1 LSQFE
6 ANDYL
11 SKAELQGINVQYTFK
26 SDTFSSLVLTQINDL
41 THLRETPCYG
51 SNKQGKGK
59 KMVIDFSSPNIAKP
73 FHAGHLRSTIIGAFL
88 TNLYQANGWETVRL
102 NYLGDWGKQFGT
114 LSIPEIIASHAHLRE
129 GLLSVGYRKYGSEE
143 ELKTDPIK
151 HLFDV
156 YVRVN
161 ADARDEV
168 ASFVKNKRAERR
180 AAGEANVPT
189 DDKDPIKA
197 EEEEANAASPT
208 HTAAREVFSKMED
221 GDAAEIA
228 TWTKFRDLSIDK
240 YKLIYER
247 LNVGFD
253 VYSGES
259 QIPIEAQREA
269 VTKLIQAKLAYED
282 KGALMID
289 LEEWKMG
296 KTIVRKRDGTTTYLS
311 RDLAQAYLKAE
322 QYKPDK
328 MVYVVAVGP
337 ILR

>member
-1 LSQFE
+1 
-6 ANDYL
+6 
-11 SKAELQGINVQYTFK
+11 
-26 SDTFSSLVLTQINDL
+26 
-41 THLRETPCYG
+41 
-51 SNKQGKGK
+51 
-59 KMVIDFSSPNIAKP
+59 
-73 FHAGHLRSTIIGAFL
+73 
-88 TNLYQANGWETVRL
+88 
-102 NYLGDWGKQFGT
+102 
-114 LSIPEIIASHAHLRE
+114 
-129 GLLSVGYRKYGSEE
+129 VGYRKYGSEE

-180 AAGEANVPT
+180 AAGEANVPD

-328 MVYVVAVGP
+328 MIYVVAVGS
-337 ILR
+337 IQR